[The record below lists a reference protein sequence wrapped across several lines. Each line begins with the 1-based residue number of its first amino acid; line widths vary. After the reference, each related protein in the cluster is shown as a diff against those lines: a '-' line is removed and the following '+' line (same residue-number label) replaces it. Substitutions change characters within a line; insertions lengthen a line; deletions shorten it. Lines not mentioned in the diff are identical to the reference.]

1 MVYSAEAGGERERN
15 LAFINIIISFF
26 INAVS
31 FFFLKVCVG
40 MRRCSDEAG
49 GELERNVASLQLTE
63 GLDLW
68 YFV

>member
-1 MVYSAEAGGERERN
+1 
-15 LAFINIIISFF
+15 
-26 INAVS
+26 
-31 FFFLKVCVG
+31 